1 MPGVSTGRANM
12 HNARVRGLHLVFAF
26 ELDKGGEHR
35 SHGGIE
41 VFWSRRA
48 HDFDEDA
55 EDLQQGV
62 FRGG

>member
-1 MPGVSTGRANM
+1 MSTERPNG
-12 HNARVRGLHLVFAF
+12 HNARVKGPYLVFAL
-26 ELDKGGEHR
+26 EMGKGGEDR
-35 SHGGIE
+35 SHGGME